1 MPNMAVYDMAGAK
14 TADLQVPDELLGLP
28 FNPDLVRQAVVAV
41 DHARKRRCG
50 KSIRRDEVDM
60 TGAKWYRQ
68 KGLGRARH
76 GARSAPTFVG
86 GGKAHGPTGE
96 QGTHKMPKRM
106 RRKAAAV
113 ALSEK
118 VRDGNVTV
126 LDKLELSEISTRKFV
141 AILQAL
147 KLSGKILMLLS
158 TAEARDEVV
167 YKSGRNVAD
176 LTAREVP
183 HFNTRDI
190 VLADEIVITRAALEQ
205 LMKGGADSAE

>member
-1 MPNMAVYDMAGAK
+1 MPNMAVYDMAGEK

-28 FNPDLVRQAVVAV
+28 FNQSLVRQAIVAV

-50 KSIRRDEVDM
+50 NSQRRDEISM
-60 TGAKWYRQ
+60 TSMKWYRQ

-76 GARSAPTFVG
+76 GARSAPGFVG

-96 QGTHKMPKRM
+96 QSGHKMPKRM

-118 VRDGNVTV
+118 TRDGNVKLVDRIALETV
-126 LDKLELSEISTRKFV
+126 STREFV
-141 AILQAL
+141 KVLAAL
-147 KLSGKILMLLS
+147 KVSGKVLMLLS
-158 TAEARDEVV
+158 SEEARDNVL
-167 YKSGRNVAD
+167 YLSCRNVAG

-190 VLADEIVITRAALEQ
+190 LLADEILITRAALEQ
-205 LMKGGADSAE
+205 LLKGGAEDAQ